1 MRQTLLNYLTIGRN
15 VMLAPRQFF
24 QRMSITEGIRQA
36 LFFVMLVY
44 YIRCTLYFIMSYNRG
59 YFFNPAIVVNKVTTP
74 WAVIF
79 LALTPFLLLL
89 ILYSQAIFV
98 NRIGSFFGGM
108 ANFEGAFKILGFTLF
123 ISLFMLIPFVGAA
136 AHIWASIVLI
146 IGVRYVFNVD
156 WISSIL
162 TLFFSY
168 IFTAAL
174 YIIVFGI
181 PALASKMVFLR
192 L

>member
-1 MRQTLLNYLTIGRN
+1 MRKTLLNYLTLGRN
-15 VMLAPRQFF
+15 VLLAPRQFYE
-24 QRMSITEGIRQA
+24 RMPITEGIRQA
-36 LFFVMLVY
+36 VFFAILMY
-44 YIRCTLYFIMSYNRG
+44 YIRCTIYFIVSYHRG
-59 YFFNPAIVVNKVTTP
+59 YFFNPAIVVNPVSTP
-74 WAVIF
+74 WAMIF

-98 NRIGSFFGGM
+98 NRIGTFFGGM

-123 ISLFMLIPFVGAA
+123 ISLFILIPFVGMA
-136 AHIWASIVLI
+136 AHIWATIVLI
-146 IGVRYVFNVD
+146 VGVKIVFNVD

-168 IFTAAL
+168 LFTATL
-174 YIIVFGI
+174 YILVFGI
-181 PALASKMVFLR
+181 PALASKMVFLQ